1 MTSYTRRDRMLAG
14 LCGIV
19 FGTVISWVGVQVGAK
34 DAIGVVMLC
43 GVSAPFLYACRI
55 LLQERIAGRKL
66 QGALGIESV
75 ADHAAGG
82 LSAGADGAN
91 DSPGMLLGARSEE
104 VANHLA
110 DSGRVAYTTSRGMDD
125 IME

>member
-1 MTSYTRRDRMLAG
+1 MHDSPLTGSLKPFSRDETRGGNALWR
-14 LCGIV
+14 I
-19 FGTVISWVGVQVGAK
+19 GA
-34 DAIGVVMLC
+34 VLVE
-43 GVSAPFLYACRI
+43 PYACRI

-82 LSAGADGAN
+82 LSAGANGAN

-104 VANHLA
+104 VANPLA
-110 DSGRVAYTTSRGMDD
+110 DSGRLAYTTSRGMDD
-125 IME
+125 IVE